1 LEVTPLPTLPHKGGG
16 GASYEPRD
24 PISSEKVLLGEI
36 GRPQGLQGE
45 VRIRSFTAEPGAI
58 ADYGPLEDEAST
70 RAFEIESLRVTAKA
84 LTARLKGVESRDQAE
99 ALTGTKLYVP
109 RSRLPEREEDEWY
122 HSDLIGLAAHN
133 ADGAAIGTV
142 IAVHNFGAGD
152 LLEIGPPGGGATVLM
167 PFTRETVPEVD
178 VEGGWLRIVPP
189 EGLFE

>member
-1 LEVTPLPTLPHKGGG
+1 
-16 GASYEPRD
+16 
-24 PISSEKVLLGEI
+24 VLLGEI

-58 ADYGPLEDEAST
+58 ADYGPLEDETGT
-70 RAFEIESLRVTAKA
+70 RLFEIESLRVTPKA
-84 LTARLKGVESRDQAE
+84 LTARLKGVESRGQAE

-122 HSDLIGLAAHN
+122 HSDLIGSAALDP
-133 ADGAAIGTV
+133 DGAAIGTV

-152 LLEIGPPGGGATVLM
+152 LLEIRPASGAATVLM

-178 VEGGWLRIVPP
+178 VEGGWLKVVPP

>member
-1 LEVTPLPTLPHKGGG
+1 LPVKPD
-16 GASYEPRD
+16 R
-24 PISSEKVLLGEI
+24 VLLGEI

-45 VRIRSFTAEPGAI
+45 VRIRSFTAEPAAI
-58 ADYGPLEDEAST
+58 ADYGPLEDEAGM
-70 RAFEIESLRVTAKA
+70 RLFEIESLRITAKA

-99 ALTGTKLYVP
+99 ALTGTRLFVP

-122 HSDLIGLAAHN
+122 HSDLIGLAAL
-133 ADGAAIGTV
+133 APDGATIGTV

-178 VEGGWLRIVPP
+178 VEGGWLRIAPP

>member
-1 LEVTPLPTLPHKGGG
+1 LPAKPD
-16 GASYEPRD
+16 R
-24 PISSEKVLLGEI
+24 VLLGEI

-45 VRIRSFTAEPGAI
+45 VRIRSFTAEPAAI
-58 ADYGPLEDEAST
+58 ADYGPLEDET
-70 RAFEIESLRVTAKA
+70 GMWVFEIESLRVTAKA

-99 ALTGTKLYVP
+99 ALTGTKLFVP

-122 HSDLIGLAAHN
+122 HSDLIGLAAL
-133 ADGAAIGTV
+133 APDGATIGTV

-178 VEGGWLRIVPP
+178 VEGGWLRIAPP